1 MDFGTKKSVV
11 ATPSFSERMA
21 SIKSMFKTAHE
32 NASNLHA
39 EMESEI
45 AKKESQIAALQED
58 IKTIGVTK
66 QEAETF
72 MSSLF
77 DMIEQINQLKQGS
90 IISESS
96 HYIVNR
102 VSGSNAWLTHF
113 ESGEEVQIGM
123 SYLKNYTN
131 SADLFETTVKVTKE
145 DKKDGTLGIRSIWE
159 NIHSGQVFTVCFK
172 KQDKPKSKR
181 KLQEEIDAI
190 VEQFSNSIDT
200 VKNNKKGVANAAK
213 NLITELVNN
222 PVLPYEEGE
231 DRVLRGY
238 KIQFESRDG
247 RYDCVDMDITKT
259 DKESGIRPVNINT
272 IKWLIFNG
280 VKYIVE

>member
-1 MDFGTKKSVV
+1 
-11 ATPSFSERMA
+11 
-21 SIKSMFKTAHE
+21 
-32 NASNLHA
+32 
-39 EMESEI
+39 
-45 AKKESQIAALQED
+45 
-58 IKTIGVTK
+58 
-66 QEAETF
+66 
-72 MSSLF
+72 
-77 DMIEQINQLKQGS
+77 MIEKINQLKQGS

-102 VSGSNAWLTHF
+102 VSGSTAWLTHF

-123 SYLKNYTN
+123 SYLRNYTN

-145 DKKDGTLGIRSIWE
+145 DKKDGTLGIRSIFE

-190 VEQFSNSIDT
+190 VEQFSNSIDA
-200 VKNNKKGVANAAK
+200 VKNSKKGVANAAK
-213 NLITELVNN
+213 NLVTELVNN
-222 PVLPYEEGE
+222 PVLPYEEGDE
-231 DRVLRGY
+231 RVLRGY

-247 RYDCVDMDITKT
+247 RYDCVDMDIIKT
-259 DKESGIRPVNINT
+259 DKESGIRPVNILT
-272 IKWLIFNG
+272 IKWLIYNG

>member
-1 MDFGTKKSVV
+1 
-11 ATPSFSERMA
+11 
-21 SIKSMFKTAHE
+21 
-32 NASNLHA
+32 
-39 EMESEI
+39 
-45 AKKESQIAALQED
+45 
-58 IKTIGVTK
+58 
-66 QEAETF
+66 
-72 MSSLF
+72 
-77 DMIEQINQLKQGS
+77 MIEQINQLKQGS

-102 VSGSNAWLTHF
+102 VSGSTAWLTHF

-172 KQDKPKSKR
+172 KQDKPKSRR
-181 KLQEEIDAI
+181 KLQEEIDTI
-190 VEQFSNSIDT
+190 VEQFSNSIDV
-200 VKNNKKGVANAAK
+200 VKNSKKGVANAAK
-213 NLITELVNN
+213 NLVTELVNN

-247 RYDCVDMDITKT
+247 RYNCVDMDIQQT
-259 DKESGIRPVNINT
+259 DKESGVRPVNINT
-272 IKWLIFNG
+272 IKYLIFDG
-280 VKYIVE
+280 VKYVVE

>member
-1 MDFGTKKSVV
+1 
-11 ATPSFSERMA
+11 
-21 SIKSMFKTAHE
+21 
-32 NASNLHA
+32 
-39 EMESEI
+39 
-45 AKKESQIAALQED
+45 
-58 IKTIGVTK
+58 
-66 QEAETF
+66 
-72 MSSLF
+72 
-77 DMIEQINQLKQGS
+77 MIEQINQLKQGS

-102 VSGSNAWLTHF
+102 VSGSSAWLTHF

-172 KQDKPKSKR
+172 KQDKPKSKK
-181 KLQEEIDAI
+181 KLQEKIDAI

-213 NLITELVNN
+213 NLVTELVNN

-259 DKESGIRPVNINT
+259 DKESGIRSVNINT
-272 IKWLIFNG
+272 IKYLIFDG
-280 VKYIVE
+280 VKYVVE

>member
-1 MDFGTKKSVV
+1 
-11 ATPSFSERMA
+11 
-21 SIKSMFKTAHE
+21 
-32 NASNLHA
+32 
-39 EMESEI
+39 
-45 AKKESQIAALQED
+45 
-58 IKTIGVTK
+58 
-66 QEAETF
+66 
-72 MSSLF
+72 
-77 DMIEQINQLKQGS
+77 MIEQINQLKQGS

-102 VSGSNAWLTHF
+102 VSGSSAWLTHF
-113 ESGEEVQIGM
+113 ESGEGVQIGM

-145 DKKDGTLGIRSIWE
+145 DKKDGTPGIRSIWE
-159 NIHSGQVFTVCFK
+159 NIHSGQAFTVCFK
-172 KQDKPKSKR
+172 KQDKPKSKK
-181 KLQEEIDAI
+181 KLNEKIDYL
-190 VEQFSNSIDT
+190 VDQFSKDIDK
-200 VKNNKKGVANAAK
+200 VKASKKGVAEKAK
-213 NLITELVNN
+213 QLITELIRK
-222 PVLPYEEGE
+222 PILPYEEGE

-259 DKESGIRPVNINT
+259 DKESGIRPVNILT

>member
-1 MDFGTKKSVV
+1 
-11 ATPSFSERMA
+11 MA
-21 SIKSMFKTAHE
+21 
-32 NASNLHA
+32 
-39 EMESEI
+39 
-45 AKKESQIAALQED
+45 
-58 IKTIGVTK
+58 
-66 QEAETF
+66 
-72 MSSLF
+72 
-77 DMIEQINQLKQGS
+77 IEQINQLKQGS

-102 VSGSNAWLTHF
+102 VSGSTAWLTHF

-131 SADLFETTVKVTKE
+131 SADLYDTTVEVTKE

-190 VEQFSNSIDT
+190 VEQFSNGIDR
-200 VKNNKKGVANAAK
+200 VKNSKKGVANAAK
-213 NLITELVNN
+213 NLVTELVNN

-247 RYDCVDMDITKT
+247 RYNCVDMDITKT
-259 DKESGIRPVNINT
+259 DKESGIRPVNILT
-272 IKWLIFNG
+272 IKWLIYNG
-280 VKYIVE
+280 VKYVVE

>member
-1 MDFGTKKSVV
+1 MLGSLNL
-11 ATPSFSERMA
+11 RM
-21 SIKSMFKTAHE
+21 
-32 NASNLHA
+32 
-39 EMESEI
+39 
-45 AKKESQIAALQED
+45 
-58 IKTIGVTK
+58 VT
-66 QEAETF
+66 
-72 MSSLF
+72 
-77 DMIEQINQLKQGS
+77 
-90 IISESS
+90 
-96 HYIVNR
+96 
-102 VSGSNAWLTHF
+102 
-113 ESGEEVQIGM
+113 GM
-123 SYLKNYTN
+123 SYLKNYAN

-159 NIHSGQVFTVCFK
+159 NIHSGQIFTVCFK

-213 NLITELVNN
+213 NLITELVNS

-231 DRVLRGY
+231 GY

-259 DKESGIRPVNINT
+259 DKESGIRPVNILT
-272 IKWLIFNG
+272 IKWFIFNG

>member
-1 MDFGTKKSVV
+1 MVLLVLEVFGRT
-11 ATPSFSERMA
+11 
-21 SIKSMFKTAHE
+21 SILVRYLLYVSR
-32 NASNLHA
+32 SRINL
-39 EMESEI
+39 
-45 AKKESQIAALQED
+45 
-58 IKTIGVTK
+58 
-66 QEAETF
+66 
-72 MSSLF
+72 
-77 DMIEQINQLKQGS
+77 
-90 IISESS
+90 
-96 HYIVNR
+96 R
-102 VSGSNAWLTHF
+102 VRG
-113 ESGEEVQIGM
+113 
-123 SYLKNYTN
+123 
-131 SADLFETTVKVTKE
+131 
-145 DKKDGTLGIRSIWE
+145 
-159 NIHSGQVFTVCFK
+159 
-172 KQDKPKSKR
+172 

-259 DKESGIRPVNINT
+259 DKESGIRPVNILT

-280 VKYIVE
+280 VKYIIE